1 VKIAFRNSWDLLPAC
16 KLEIHMKNK
25 QVYTHKEYLKESYA
39 NWFRSYSIEN
49 GSEYHQIGLTL
60 MPLEV
65 AIFPNVSTSNI
76 KRRLFKKEL
85 EVLTKQLVKHLNQQ
99 VFKNA
104 FKKHGKKIFSAFT
117 IEGDPNTTKV
127 NYHVHAIFL
136 IPNRIPIMEISNIL
150 IECMT
155 DTLHPDAFFPKYN
168 FNNKDKG
175 FSEAYKLDIINED
188 WSDYILKDVDKKECN
203 NLHM

>member
-1 VKIAFRNSWDLLPAC
+1 MNI
-16 KLEIHMKNK
+16 K
-25 QVYTHKEYLKESYA
+25 QAYTHKEYLKESYA

-65 AIFPNVSTSNI
+65 AIFPNVSTSKI
-76 KRRLFKKEL
+76 KRRLYKKEL
-85 EVLTKQLVKHLNQQ
+85 ELLTKQLIKHLNQQ

-104 FKKHGKKIFSAFT
+104 FKKHGKKIFSAFA
-117 IEGDPNTTKV
+117 IEGDPKTTKV

-136 IPNRIPIMEISNIL
+136 IPKRIPIMKISKML
-150 IECMT
+150 IECMVST
-155 DTLHPDAFFPKYN
+155 SHPDAFFPKYN
-168 FNNKDKG
+168 FDNKKKG
-175 FSEAYKLDIINED
+175 VSEAYTLDIINED
-188 WSDYILKDVDKKECN
+188 WADYILKHVDKKECN